1 MKRIILAVVILLV
14 SSLVFVVNFPFKVS
28 RSIDAIEV
36 ILGDPNYSKEKEIIM
51 NGTYHVNLFSPD
63 KFSGEIMVTGYE
75 RDYQGF
81 EMVDCDVS
89 SKGSSLIWEQKSG
102 KNIVRRGSEGYLVQ
116 TISVEDRE
124 AMVNGTYESV
134 DKEEEYV
141 SSTDFDSLDEDEDH
155 VEIDSDSEL
164 LGDRQKRLT

>member
-28 RSIDAIEV
+28 RSIDAIE
-36 ILGDPNYSKEKEIIM
+36 IINGDPNYSKEKEIIM

-81 EMVDCDVS
+81 DMVNCDVTA
-89 SKGSSLIWEQKSG
+89 KGSTLIWEKKSG
-102 KNIVRRGSEGYLVQ
+102 KNIDVKVFGTIFSDRFFNNLTILIGSSHDLSNNICVVANAETAEIAIKTAEKIFTE
-116 TISVEDRE
+116 TIE
-124 AMVNGTYESV
+124 
-134 DKEEEYV
+134 
-141 SSTDFDSLDEDEDH
+141 
-155 VEIDSDSEL
+155 
-164 LGDRQKRLT
+164 